1 MQLNF
6 FEHSHDTMLRNDV
19 VHVIERHDAGAAR
32 SAWKVFNMAFADD
45 ATLQPLD
52 VLVIALERRT
62 AEVFAD
68 HDALRNARCGLQQEI
83 GPAALRMLGERGA
96 AVWLAPMWRGLAQR
110 AAALVFLP
118 GRSDDHAIPMWLLAA
133 EWQVATEAVVDI
145 ASWRRIPV
153 PLAWMAEARYR
164 MHGLN
169 ASLAL
174 LAELAWLSPQR
185 FDALSRRIADS
196 RLERLRQ
203 KFDANF
209 EGEGNVADLTWFP
222 AWMLTENPALAP
234 LLGKAQRS
242 LDSAPEQAMRLL
254 LELLGLEKQ
263 GRHHDVVARRKVL
276 RDLHPSLYAACMA
289 TR

>member
-6 FEHSHDTMLRNDV
+6 FEHNHDTMLRNDV

-62 AEVFAD
+62 AEVLAD
-68 HDALRNARCGLQQEI
+68 HDALRKARCGLQQEI

-110 AAALVFLP
+110 AAALAFLP
-118 GRSDDHAIPMWLLAA
+118 GRSDDHATPMWLLAA
-133 EWQVATEAVVDI
+133 EWQRAALAVVGI

-164 MHGLN
+164 MHGLD

-185 FDALSRRIADS
+185 FDALSRRIADP
-196 RLERLRQ
+196 RLERLRH
-203 KFDANF
+203 K
-209 EGEGNVADLTWFP
+209 L
-222 AWMLTENPALAP
+222 
-234 LLGKAQRS
+234 
-242 LDSAPEQAMRLL
+242 
-254 LELLGLEKQ
+254 
-263 GRHHDVVARRKVL
+263 
-276 RDLHPSLYAACMA
+276 A
-289 TR
+289 TRTTL